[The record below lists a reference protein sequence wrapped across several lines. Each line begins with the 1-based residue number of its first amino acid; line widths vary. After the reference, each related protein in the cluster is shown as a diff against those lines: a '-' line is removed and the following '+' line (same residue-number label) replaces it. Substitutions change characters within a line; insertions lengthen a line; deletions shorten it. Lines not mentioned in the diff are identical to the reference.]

1 MTSALIIKITI
12 WTIVAVT
19 AAFTVYKISVGVKKA
34 GELVDTI
41 KKATDNAA
49 TVPMTISGAE
59 GLMRQKVKRDFPGF
73 DADYASE
80 IVTSAIITYFAV
92 LNERTGADRLRE
104 YCTEAFVLEV
114 KAMIDINS
122 ETYDRVKVHKV
133 AMSDYRKLDSEA
145 VITYQAALEYQPKNK
160 MLQQHVYEAK
170 YVYHLTDDGDREL
183 ASLRCPYCGAPMTAI
198 GANKICEYCGGEL
211 ANREISIER
220 TWKVNKIRKSR

>member
-80 IVTSAIITYFAV
+80 
-92 LNERTGADRLRE
+92 
-104 YCTEAFVLEV
+104 
-114 KAMIDINS
+114 
-122 ETYDRVKVHKV
+122 
-133 AMSDYRKLDSEA
+133 
-145 VITYQAALEYQPKNK
+145 
-160 MLQQHVYEAK
+160 
-170 YVYHLTDDGDREL
+170 
-183 ASLRCPYCGAPMTAI
+183 
-198 GANKICEYCGGEL
+198 GEG
-211 ANREISIER
+211 
-220 TWKVNKIRKSR
+220 T